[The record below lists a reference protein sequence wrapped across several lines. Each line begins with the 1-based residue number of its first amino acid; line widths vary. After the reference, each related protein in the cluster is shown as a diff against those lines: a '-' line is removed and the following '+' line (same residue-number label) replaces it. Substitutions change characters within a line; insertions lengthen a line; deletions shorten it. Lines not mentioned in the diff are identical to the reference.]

1 MRESANYRDALAR
14 LDEKF
19 PNKEWL
25 TVGDVVKLSG
35 HSYNWVNKFL
45 GVTKPG
51 ISKVALAKKM

>member
-25 TVGDVVKLSG
+25 TVEMS
-35 HSYNWVNKFL
+35 
-45 GVTKPG
+45 
-51 ISKVALAKKM
+51 